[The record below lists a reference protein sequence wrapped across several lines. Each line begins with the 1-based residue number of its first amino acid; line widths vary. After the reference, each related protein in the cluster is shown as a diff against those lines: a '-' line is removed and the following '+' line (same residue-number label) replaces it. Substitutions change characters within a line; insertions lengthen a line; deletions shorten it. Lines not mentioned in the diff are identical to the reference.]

1 MAATII
7 QPVTIE
13 NAVIDVA
20 EAATGPWTEVV
31 GASDYGEGGGGAPT
45 NSLTTFAGSVT
56 SVGSPEAPTVST
68 EINAHNPLMPA
79 HKILRTGFHGKVSR
93 FFRFTTQAE
102 TLLSGHAVTNLLAI
116 AADGSVTFSGDDK
129 PSAAV
134 LRIVKPGAS
143 IVLAGKTYTVI
154 AIVAGFPKVA
164 PTAVVGANADYTIQ
178 VSSLRRGPFRSRITN
193 YGRVR
198 ARAGSFL
205 GTTLELAPDGEL
217 PDWVRAV

>member
-13 NAVIDVA
+13 NAVIEVA

-79 HKILRTGFHGKVSR
+79 HRILRTGFHGKVSR
-93 FFRFTTQAE
+93 FFQFTTQAE
-102 TLLSGHAVTNLLAI
+102 TLLSGAANNLLAI
-116 AADGSVTFSGDDK
+116 GADGSVTFTGTSR

-143 IVLAGKTYTVI
+143 IVVDGKTYTVI
-154 AIVAGFPKVA
+154 AIVAGLPKVA
-164 PTAVVGANADYTIQ
+164 PTVAVAADADYEIQ